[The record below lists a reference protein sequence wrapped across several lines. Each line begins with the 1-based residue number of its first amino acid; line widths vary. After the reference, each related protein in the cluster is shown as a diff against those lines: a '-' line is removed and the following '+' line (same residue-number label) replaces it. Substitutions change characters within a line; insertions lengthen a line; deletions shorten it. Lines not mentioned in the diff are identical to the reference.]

1 MELNDKLL
9 GQLHWL
15 FKTYKAG
22 SRGLL
27 YTTLGNEDS
36 VPKAAL
42 TRVKRLCKKGLA
54 EFVGNTQGC
63 QVYRITAEGLKEYK
77 EALLEGRIK

>member
-15 FKTYKAG
+15 FKTYRAG
-22 SRGLL
+22 SMGLL
-27 YTTLGNEDS
+27 YSTQGSEDS
-36 VPKAAL
+36 LPRVAL

-54 EFVGNTQGC
+54 EFVGTTQGC
-63 QVYRITAEGLKEYK
+63 QVYRITLEGIKTYK

>member
-1 MELNDKLL
+1 MDLNDKLL

-15 FKTYKAG
+15 FKTHKAG

-27 YTTLGNEDS
+27 YSTLGSEDS
-36 VPKAAL
+36 VPMVAL

-54 EFVGNTQGC
+54 EYVGESQGC
-63 QVYRITAEGLKEYK
+63 PVYKITFEGIQEYK
-77 EALLEGRIK
+77 KALSEGKIK